1 MTWKM
6 FKNTISEEMT
16 DLDISGDSKHTGQ
29 TEFIFSMQRA
39 HKTLLK
45 SLHGT
50 INQHLLEKDLP

>member
-1 MTWKM
+1 M

-16 DLDISGDSKHTGQ
+16 ELDVSGDSKHIGQ
-29 TEFIFSMQRA
+29 TEFIFSMHRA

-50 INQHLLEKDLP
+50 INQYLLEKELP